1 MATPPAGTRIAAVGA
16 VIRDDRD
23 RLLLIRRGREPGR
36 GRWSIPGGRVEP
48 GESARD
54 AVVREVE
61 EETGLRVVV
70 TGLAG
75 FVERPGPDGVVY
87 EIEDFFARVEPG
99 TDPHRL
105 VAGDDAEDAQWW
117 PTHRIEGLDC
127 VEGLTDALVGWG
139 VLLRSSQ
146 QP

>member
-16 VIRDDRD
+16 IVRDDRD
-23 RLLLIRRGREPGR
+23 RLLLVRRGREPGR

-48 GESARD
+48 GESARE

-61 EETGLRVVV
+61 EETGVRVVV

-75 FVERPGPDGVVY
+75 FVERPGPDDVVY

-99 TDPHRL
+99 TDPHL
-105 VAGDDAEDAQWW
+105 LLPGDDAEDAQWY
-117 PTHRIEGLDC
+117 PVHRISGLDC
-127 VEGLTDALVGWG
+127 VEGLLEALAGWG
-139 VLLRSSQ
+139 VLPRMPRQ
-146 QP
+146 A